1 MPFLHRAVAL
11 LAPVVIAV
19 ALMMAAPDT
28 GRAQTHSSAAPP
40 EARRS
45 GVLYD
50 QLAQADSILFE
61 ALFAGCDAERANVLL
76 DADVEF
82 YDDRTGLSAGDDV
95 REDFRRLT
103 ENCPADNGV
112 RRILLP
118 ESVGVY
124 PIEGFGALQTGV
136 HHFVERGA
144 ATSTVAKFI
153 HVWKRVGDEW
163 RLARIISLHET
174 IDAARATELRR

>member
-1 MPFLHRAVAL
+1 MPFCCRIGALLANVATAVAL
-11 LAPVVIAV
+11 VI
-19 ALMMAAPDT
+19 AAPDV
-28 GRAQTHSSAAPP
+28 GRAQARSSTAPP
-40 EARRS
+40 ESRQS

-61 ALFAGCDAERANVLL
+61 ALFSQCDAERANVLL
-76 DADVEF
+76 DTDVEF
-82 YDDRTGLSAGDDV
+82 YDDRTGLSAGDDL

-103 ENCPADNGV
+103 ENCPANHGV
-112 RRILLP
+112 RRVLLP
-118 ESVGVY
+118 ESVEVY

-153 HVWKRVGDEW
+153 HVWKRLGDEW
-163 RLARIISLHET
+163 KLARIISLHET